1 MIKKKPKI
9 PQSVLYS
16 DAFDERKLYNTR
28 EELMNA
34 ELKERETGRI
44 KWKNFDRL
52 VAEARQKI
60 EEEIAASRAERQRK
74 AEEKKKEEER
84 LLAERKRQQEEKQQQ
99 EYKRFLTRQHKQQKA
114 EQRKQQKAEQRTL
127 EENGVMAHGLYVFNL
142 KTDELI
148 GEYVSVS
155 TAALALDLSR
165 KSIESALYNRY
176 GRYMKGNLKFVRKYV
191 QT

>member
-1 MIKKKPKI
+1 MDNGRIALKVILPFRIFYNMIKKKPKI

-28 EELMNA
+28 EEIMNA

-44 KWKNFDRL
+44 NWKNFDRL
-52 VAEARQKI
+52 VADARQKI

-74 AEEKKKEEER
+74 EEEKK
-84 LLAERKRQQEEKQQQ
+84 
-99 EYKRFLTRQHKQQKA
+99 
-114 EQRKQQKAEQRTL
+114 
-127 EENGVMAHGLYVFNL
+127 MAHSLYVFNL
-142 KTDELI
+142 KTNELI

-155 TAALALDLSR
+155 TAALALNLSR

-176 GRYMKGNLKFVRKYV
+176 GKYMKGNLRFVRKYI